1 MRHEDEE
8 EKEEK
13 NKQVTKRSEEIIKLT
28 QGKVSMNSNR
38 VCIANYMAKF
48 QSFIRSSASL
58 EKAISME

>member
-8 EKEEK
+8 ERKEK
-13 NKQVTKRSEEIIKLT
+13 NKQVTKRSGEIIKSP
-28 QGKVSMNSNR
+28 QGKVSMKSNR
-38 VCIANYMAKF
+38 VCVADYIAKF